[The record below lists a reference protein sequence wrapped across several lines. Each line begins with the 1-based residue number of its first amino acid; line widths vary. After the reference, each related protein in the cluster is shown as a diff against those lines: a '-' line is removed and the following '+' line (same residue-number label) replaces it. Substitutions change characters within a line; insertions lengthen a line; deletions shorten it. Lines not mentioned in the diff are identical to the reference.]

1 VTPFG
6 EILRRA
12 VLATPGAIGGAFAD
26 RDGEMVD
33 SFIQSYNANDWAI
46 LTAHFGVGLA
56 QLHAWLGTR
65 HFGGPEYFISQ
76 HTGLDVIVHAIP
88 GGYYA
93 LLAIAKPTPPLA
105 FALVRLREAA
115 IAIHEEMS

>member
-1 VTPFG
+1 MTPFG

-26 RDGEMVD
+26 ADGEMVD
-33 SFIQSYNANDWAI
+33 SFADYDAHEWAV
-46 LTAHFGVGLA
+46 LTAQYGVLLS
-56 QLHAWLGTR
+56 QLHMWLGTR
-65 HFGGPEYFISQ
+65 HFGGPEYFIAQ
-76 HTGLDVIVHAIP
+76 HAHIDVIVHAIP

-93 LLAIAKPTPPLA
+93 LLAVAKPTPPLG

-115 IAIHEEMS
+115 LALYKEMS

>member
-1 VTPFG
+1 MTPFG

-12 VLATPGAIGGAFAD
+12 VLGTPGAIGGAFAD

-33 SFIQSYNANDWAI
+33 SFADCDAHDWAV
-46 LTAHFGVGLA
+46 LTAYYGIVLS

-65 HFGGPEYFISQ
+65 HFGGPEYFIAQ
-76 HTGLDVIVHAIP
+76 HAELDVIVHAIP

-93 LLAIAKPTPPLA
+93 LLAVAKPTPPLG

-115 IAIHEEMS
+115 WAIHQEMA